1 MKTVFNARE
10 ARVVGCLIEKEIT
23 TPEQY
28 PLTLN
33 ALTAACNQKSNR
45 DPVFELTE
53 QEVQNVIDGLVKRF
67 LVSDKGGFGGRT
79 TRYRQRFCNT
89 EFGALQFSPFELGVI
104 CVLLLRGPQTPGE
117 LRQRTNRLCDFAD
130 VEAVEEAL
138 NGLMTRDDGPFVVR
152 LPRAPGERESRYAHL
167 FGDDATDALAETF
180 APAPGLDTDASLVAR
195 IERLEALVEELRAEV
210 RRLGGDE
217 IVI

>member
-1 MKTVFNARE
+1 MKAALNARE
-10 ARVVGCLIEKEIT
+10 ARVIGCLIEKGIT

-45 DPVFELTE
+45 EPVLDLSEG
-53 QEVQNVIDGLVKRF
+53 EVQATVDGLVKRF
-67 LVSDKGGFGGRT
+67 LVSDKGGYGGRT
-79 TRYRQRFCNT
+79 TRYRHRFCNT
-89 EFGALQFSPFELGVI
+89 EFGTLTFSPFELGVI

-138 NGLMTRDDGPFVVR
+138 NGLMTRADGPYVAR
-152 LPRAPGERESRYAHL
+152 LPRAPGERESRYTHL
-167 FGDDATDALAETF
+167 FGDTVPDLLAED
-180 APAPGLDTDASLVAR
+180 APIRSDDAGLLAR
-195 IERLEALVEELRAEV
+195 VERLEALVEELRADV
-210 RRLGGDE
+210 RRLGGE
-217 IVI
+217 AGE